1 MGTGMNWGDR
11 RFWNL
16 ELEMPVRHLRGD
28 VEQTVGNQSLA
39 FREDIEAGM
48 IHFRGIS
55 QAKLWDWM
63 RSPSC

>member
-11 RFWNL
+11 RFWTL
-16 ELEMPVRHLRGD
+16 ELEMPIRHLRGD

-55 QAKLWDWM
+55 
-63 RSPSC
+63 